1 MFPVVEIVQTQAADA
16 ISETSVRRL
25 RRLLV
30 TIVSLVLWGFGT
42 HGTFAGTGD
51 EPHYLAIAHS
61 LAFDGD
67 LDLRNNYGAFE
78 PLVAGGN
85 LVPEAH
91 VRDIGGTLRP
101 VHDVGLPL
109 LFAPVVRVVAPLV
122 ALVARAAPEALMR
135 SAKLTPTTLY
145 RHALSLAMIA
155 LAAILAAL
163 MFDALVALDARAIHR
178 GRAAFATTLLLMAS
192 PPLVAYSTLF
202 FTELLSALLSFVA
215 FTRLVWRPAHGVR
228 AWLALGAVIGFLL
241 LVHVRNVGLV
251 VGLTIV
257 ASIVLARQGTA
268 RERWAFFAGLAAML
282 ALRTAITHH
291 MWGTWVTT
299 PHATPGPWE
308 GWVATARLTGM
319 RLIALLVDQEYGLL
333 IYAPV
338 YALALAGVVL
348 LAQRAPQVARSLV
361 FVTGCYVAFVVFP
374 LTNMH
379 GWSGQWCPAGRFLT
393 PVTPFLGIAVFFALR
408 AWPRSTAFLI
418 AAQIALSAYWWQH
431 PKLLWN
437 DGDGRAAFCAHLG
450 ERACTALPS
459 LAPTV
464 R

>member
-1 MFPVVEIVQTQAADA
+1 VTIVQTPDADPEA
-16 ISETSVRRL
+16 SVRRL

-42 HGTFAGTGD
+42 HGTYAGTGD

-67 LDLRNNYGAFE
+67 LDVRNNYGALE

-85 LVPEAH
+85 LVPEEH
-91 VRDIGGTLRP
+91 VREVGGALRP

-109 LFAPVVRVVAPLV
+109 LFVPIVRVVAPL
-122 ALVARAAPEALMR
+122 AAFVARSAPESLMR

-145 RHALSLAMIA
+145 RHTLSLVMIA
-155 LAAILAAL
+155 LAATLASL
-163 MFDALVALDARAIHR
+163 MFDALIALDVASSHP
-178 GRAAFATTLLLMAS
+178 GRVPFAVTLLLMAS
-192 PPLVAYSTLF
+192 PPLLAYSTLF
-202 FTELLSALLSFVA
+202 FTELASALLSFLA
-215 FTRLVWRPAHGVR
+215 FSRLVWRPASGVR
-228 AWLALGAVIGFLL
+228 AWLAIGAVIGLLL

-257 ASIVLARQGTA
+257 ASTALARRRTP
-268 RERWAFFAGLAAML
+268 REAWAFIGGIATLL

-291 MWGTWVTT
+291 LWGTWVTT
-299 PHATPGPWE
+299 PHAAPGSWG
-308 GWVATARLTGM
+308 GWMATVQLTGM
-319 RLIALLVDQEYGLL
+319 RLVALLVDQEYGLL

-338 YALALAGVVL
+338 YVLAIAGLAVL
-348 LAQRAPQVARSLV
+348 TRRAPRVAGPLV
-361 FVTGCYVAFVVFP
+361 VVTGCYLAFVVFP
-374 LTNMH
+374 LTNVH
-379 GWSGQWCPAGRFLT
+379 GWSGQWCPAGRFLA
-393 PVTPFLGIAVFFALR
+393 PVAPLLGLAVFCALR
-408 AWPRSTAFLI
+408 AWPRPTALLL

-437 DGDGRAAFCAHLG
+437 DGDGRAAFCTRLG
-450 ERACTALPS
+450 EPACAALPS
-459 LAPTV
+459 LALTV